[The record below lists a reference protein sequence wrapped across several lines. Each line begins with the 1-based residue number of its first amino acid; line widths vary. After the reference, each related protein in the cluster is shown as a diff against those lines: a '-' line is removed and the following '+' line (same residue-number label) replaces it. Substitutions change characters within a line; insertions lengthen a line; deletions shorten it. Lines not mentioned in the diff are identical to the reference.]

1 MALEQGWAYVVGS
14 EASGPKGSIQIAGAD
29 TNLDHDS
36 RLVWSDDEDALV
48 VSGNIIA
55 KNFQIQSQ
63 TTTVVHLDVTGSSKF
78 GDTPDDEHQFTGSV
92 SLTGDL
98 DVVGDITAGNIYG
111 NGSNLIGVA
120 VNTYETQEVNHLIL
134 GGGQKAIKTES
145 NLSYENDTLYVTGA
159 VQTDELSSSLAYF
172 DLTDTE
178 ELTSTQTTSTYLTS
192 SNMRAGDIILTGR
205 IVDVNGKVILDAG
218 TGETQENIS
227 ITQAGGTTSISS
239 TSFTAT
245 ENSSIA
251 GFEYMIVEEG
261 LEVGIRDLVVKN
273 DRVGIGTGVP
283 SRRLEVFDDLNSQL
297 RLSHAATLQ
306 PGTFLPTFLERHTD
320 IGTDSDGNFHIL
332 PTNNRVGINTT
343 SPNYSL
349 DVQGDVGIS
358 GDLYVT
364 GTLHA
369 RTTDFIV
376 SADTVVLGDEATDTV
391 TINAS
396 TMSAPN
402 GLTIANEVF
411 INEDTV
417 GIGATS
423 PEAKLMVESAS
434 NQFKVGTQTNKLSIN
449 VSNNSTMLSANLG
462 TLDIANSTKVFGELR
477 VGSSDDIILT
487 DVGTVSSSV
496 SVSSDLGIFNN
507 LETNTITNG
516 ATIIASGSVSTP
528 ILNATNV
535 NASTIVGQ
543 IQTPQQPN
551 ITQVGSLDFLNVS
564 GDTSVANRLNVG
576 SSLAVGTSTADRK
589 VEIKDS
595 NPQLRLTNTE
605 EVFGIS
611 SHTYADIHVEDDGDL
626 HLIPSSGI
634 VKIPSLNLSN
644 VPQGSSSNFLSLDAN
659 GNVILSPA
667 VQSGIEVRNRVI
679 VSDDYQVSTADYFI
693 GIQAQSDLVVT
704 LPDASTLLNGQ
715 IMVFKD
721 ESETADQHLI
731 QVVAQPNQLIENRS
745 SLTLAS
751 AGTSVN
757 IYTDGQS
764 KFFIM

>member
-14 EASGPKGSIQIAGAD
+14 EASGPKGSIQIAGSD

-36 RLVWSDDEDALV
+36 KLVWSEDDEALV

-55 KNFQIQSQ
+55 KNFEIQSQ

-78 GDTPDDEHQFTGSV
+78 GDTLDDEHQFTGSI

-98 DVVGDITAGNIYG
+98 DASGDITATNLYG
-111 NGSNLIGVA
+111 NGANLIGVA
-120 VNTYETQEVNHLIL
+120 VNTYETQEVNHLVL

-145 NLSYENDTLYVTGA
+145 NLSYENDTLYVTGTI
-159 VQTDELSSSLAYF
+159 QTDELSSSLAYF
-172 DLTDTE
+172 DIAETE
-178 ELTSTQTTSTYLTS
+178 ELTSAQTTSTYLTS

-218 TGETQENIS
+218 TGETQTNIS
-227 ITQAGGTTSISS
+227 TTQAGGTTSISP
-239 TSFTAT
+239 TSFATT

-251 GFEYMIVEEG
+251 GFEYMVVEEG

-283 SRRLEVFDDLNSQL
+283 SRRLEVFDGLGSQL
-297 RLSHAATLQ
+297 RLSSAATIQ
-306 PGTFLPTFLERHTD
+306 PGTFLPAFSERHTD

-343 SPNYSL
+343 SPSYSL

-358 GDLYVT
+358 GDLYIT

-369 RTTDFIV
+369 RTTDFVV
-376 SADTVVLGDEATDTV
+376 SADTMTLGDAATDTV

-396 TMSAPN
+396 TITAPN
-402 GLTIANEVF
+402 GLAIANEIF

-423 PEAKLMVESAS
+423 PEAKLMVESPS

-449 VSNNSTMLSANLG
+449 VSNSSTTLSTNVG
-462 TLDIANSTKVFGELR
+462 TIDIANSTKVFGDLR
-477 VGSSDDIILT
+477 VGPSDDIILS
-487 DVGTVSSSV
+487 DVGTISSSV

-516 ATIIASGSVSTP
+516 DTVIASSSVTTP
-528 ILNATNV
+528 TLNASSV
-535 NASTIVGQ
+535 NASTITGQ
-543 IQTPQQPN
+543 VQTPQQPN

-564 GDTSVANRLNVG
+564 GDAGIANNLNVG
-576 SSLAVGTSTADRK
+576 SSLAVGTSNANRK

-634 VKIPSLNLSN
+634 VKVPSLNLSN
-644 VPQGSSSNFLSLDAN
+644 VPQGSSSNFLSIDAN

-667 VQSGIEVRNRVI
+667 VQSGIEVRNRVV
-679 VSDDYQVSTADYFI
+679 VSEDYRVSTTDYFI
-693 GIQAQSDLVVT
+693 GIQAQSDIVIT
-704 LPDASTLLNGQ
+704 LPDASTLFNGQ
-715 IMVFKD
+715 IMVLKD

-731 QVVAQPNQLIENRS
+731 QVVAQPNQLIENRN